1 MRRIDLINKISS
13 NNVVQSV
20 KSMQVLDE
28 QSKEKR
34 VKKRKSRFR
43 IGEHEEPEIQAAI
56 DKGLAV
62 NILYDSNC

>member
-34 VKKRKSRFR
+34 GKSAKADL
-43 IGEHEEPEIQAAI
+43 E
-56 DKGLAV
+56 
-62 NILYDSNC
+62 

>member
-28 QSKEKR
+28 QSEAYYNFINSLNSQST
-34 VKKRKSRFR
+34 RKSYEFC
-43 IGEHEEPEIQAAI
+43 IEIPES
-56 DKGLAV
+56 L
-62 NILYDSNC
+62 

>member
-1 MRRIDLINKISS
+1 MSRIDLINKISS

-34 VKKRKSRFR
+34 VKSAKADL
-43 IGEHEEPEIQAAI
+43 E
-56 DKGLAV
+56 
-62 NILYDSNC
+62 

>member
-28 QSKEKR
+28 QGKEKR
-34 VKKRKSRFR
+34 VKSAKAYL
-43 IGEHEEPEIQAAI
+43 E
-56 DKGLAV
+56 
-62 NILYDSNC
+62 